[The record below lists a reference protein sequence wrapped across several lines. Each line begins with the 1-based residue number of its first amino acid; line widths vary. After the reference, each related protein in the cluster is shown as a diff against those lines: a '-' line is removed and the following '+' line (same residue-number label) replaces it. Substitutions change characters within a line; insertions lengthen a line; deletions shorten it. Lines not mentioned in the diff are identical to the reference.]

1 MPVHRAGCAARA
13 PSWGIFTRRE
23 DPFSFPKAEGADA
36 SVDLGI
42 TSQDKDEKE
51 EAKGRRAS
59 VQRQD
64 QETQGGMRVC
74 FWGMSR
80 CQGRSQ
86 SDRKVGIPRWR
97 SAGQW
102 AAYPDRPGSKACFYE
117 TLGKF
122 SSQSLRSSSIR

>member
-23 DPFSFPKAEGADA
+23 DPFSFPKAEGTDT

-42 TSQDKDEKE
+42 TSRDEDEKE
-51 EAKGRRAS
+51 EAEGRRAS
-59 VQRQD
+59 VQRQN
-64 QETQGGMRVC
+64 QETQGVMRIC

-97 SAGQW
+97 SSRTMGCL
-102 AAYPDRPGSKACFYE
+102 PR
-117 TLGKF
+117 
-122 SSQSLRSSSIR
+122 